1 MQFISE
7 IIKYI
12 MEINTIMP
20 GNTFGHSFRIT
31 TWGESHGRAVGV
43 TVDGVPAGLSLCE
56 EDVQKELDRRKPGQ
70 SEVSTP
76 RTEADSVEILS
87 GLFEGK
93 TTGTPISMLVW
104 NKDAKSSSYD
114 NIKTIA
120 RPGHADYPYIAKYG
134 IRDYRGGGRSS
145 ARETIGRVAA
155 GAIAKKLLSEFG
167 IEVAAHVIELGGIRA
182 NHVSFDDILNNVEK
196 TPLRCADLDA
206 AGKMLEA
213 VTLARA
219 DGDSIGGVVEIIAHG
234 VPAGIGEPVF
244 DKLDA
249 DIAKAIMSIGAVK
262 GVEIGIGYEC
272 ANMRGSE
279 MNDPFMIENGQI
291 ATSSNNAG
299 GIIGGISS
307 GMPIV
312 CRAAVKPTPSISKI
326 QRTVDM
332 STMTE
337 TEIKIEGRH
346 DPTIPPRMVPVAEA
360 MIALVIAD
368 HMIRSGRISPDSL

>member
-1 MQFISE
+1 
-7 IIKYI
+7 
-12 MEINTIMP
+12 MP

-43 TVDGVPAGLSLCE
+43 TVDGVPAGLLLCE
-56 EDVQKELDRRKPGQ
+56 EDVQKDLDRRKPGQ

-76 RTEADSVEILS
+76 RTEADRVEILS

-104 NKDAKSSSYD
+104 NKDANSGSYD
-114 NIKTIA
+114 NIKDTP

-134 IRDYRGGGRSS
+134 IRDHRGGGRSS

-167 IEVAAHVIELGGIRA
+167 IEIAAHVIELGGVRA
-182 NHVSFDDILNNVEK
+182 EPVSFDDILKNVEK
-196 TPLRCADLDA
+196 TPLRCADLEA
-206 AGKMLEA
+206 AGKMLNA
-213 VTLARA
+213 VALARSE
-219 DGDSIGGVVEIIAHG
+219 GDSVGGVVEIIARG

-262 GVEIGIGYEC
+262 GVEIGAGFEC
-272 ANMRGSE
+272 ANMRASE
-279 MNDPFMIENGQI
+279 MNDPFIIEDGKIVTN
-291 ATSSNNAG
+291 SNNAG

-307 GMPIV
+307 GMPII
-312 CRAAVKPTPSISKI
+312 CRAAVKPTPSISKK

-332 STMTE
+332 TTMTE
-337 TEIKIEGRH
+337 TEIVIQGRH

-360 MIALVIAD
+360 MVAIVIVD
-368 HMIRSGRISPDSL
+368 HMIRSSRINANSL

>member
-1 MQFISE
+1 
-7 IIKYI
+7 
-12 MEINTIMP
+12 MP

-155 GAIAKKLLSEFG
+155 GAIAKKLLSKFG
-167 IEVAAHVIELGGIRA
+167 VEVAAHVIELGGVHA
-182 NHVSFDDILNNVEK
+182 EPVSFDDILNNVEK

-206 AGKMLEA
+206 AEKMLEA

-219 DGDSIGGVVEIIAHG
+219 DGDSVGGVVEIIARG

-262 GVEIGIGYEC
+262 GVEIGVGSEC

-279 MNDPFMIENGQI
+279 MNDPFMIEDGQI

-312 CRAAVKPTPSISKI
+312 CRAAVKPTPSISKM

-337 TEIKIEGRH
+337 KEIVIEGRH

-360 MIALVIAD
+360 MVAMVIVD
-368 HMIRSGRISPDSL
+368 HMIRSSRIDANSL